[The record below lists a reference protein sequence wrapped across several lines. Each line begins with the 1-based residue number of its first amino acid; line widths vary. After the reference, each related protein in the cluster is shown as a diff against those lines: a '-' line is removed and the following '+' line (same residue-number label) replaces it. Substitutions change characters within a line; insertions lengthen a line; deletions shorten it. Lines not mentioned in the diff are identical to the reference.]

1 MSPSYL
7 SGGARIINGD
17 NTVSLRAVAN
27 YLERDG
33 VFTMTT
39 KRVLW
44 TPSNESNPVVDFFIS
59 TIQTGWD
66 ELKKI
71 KEELT
76 ESIQRERSGVVVTS
90 STASRPSP
98 VYQRSAAPS
107 PVSGSSSPATRNTDI
122 ELRKQLLLRDN
133 ALADQHKTLVVE
145 QKCINEEEFWELRKD
160 LLRDQD
166 SRMNQQRGRSST
178 MPHLRPV
185 TEDGGEAKINITPQL
200 IREIFDEY
208 PRVEAA
214 YKLYVPEKL
223 SEQEF
228 WKRYVQSKFNDRNK
242 AVTSNGSQRDEIF
255 DKCWIETEKDLN
267 QESEHVRKKLKI
279 SMLRDLSATQEDHI
293 DLEPMPDI
301 TMRPSQSKVLSL
313 LRRNNR
319 HSERILE
326 APAREKEKKEKNYME
341 KKKEDYINE
350 LLLEDLCDEQ
360 SNQQILL
367 DIRDQREYFANQLT
381 ETSQAIDLLNS
392 TRNLNELIETLKND
406 VTGWNLDVLKDVQN
420 NESLGNACKDFYIKS
435 FEIIKQKQQHDLPSK
450 FEKEVKLI
458 QLMGNEFL
466 RHFWASY
473 GSNVKEKMEKNKRMV
488 EQLKTTLT
496 KIRKLL
502 EIQLD
507 DDELQKFQQSQTK
520 LNVNGANSVSNGG
533 GGGSLKLQKKILRPL
548 IKSIEKALTLHREF
562 NKRKESN
569 TWVYIVVDAMWPLI
583 ISGTGCYFAA
593 RTAYTIIKKG
603 LEIQSLLKYSKS
615 GLNISKFYRLVLFC
629 ITFLIIAFPAAC
641 LTFFSN
647 IQALVPYDF
656 AEIHKDFFVIKKFDN
671 GVSFIDYVKP
681 LTGLILFAFFG
692 TGRDAKQAYL
702 RWARKLKLDLVC
714 GCCINFELDDKTSTN
729 GTTSTLRSFSN
740 NNANNNLM
748 PPEPTHNNMGNKIMN
763 FLSGHKTPTEKAE
776 FDLTTYLKSIYKTLE
791 DDQEDGNDN
800 RLRPD
805 ISITIHNDSS
815 MSSLSSSSTLNNSTP
830 PPKPTPSEFIYD
842 GDSFGDVDDSV
853 NHIDVLLS
861 VYPEENQDSNV
872 PPIVEVVPPTP
883 AFVEEY
889 ENEQQQRDS
898 DYYGL
903 HSNVNQDESLIDNSN
918 HDIDQD
924 SQYSSTNNSVYEQT

>member
-1 MSPSYL
+1 M
-7 SGGARIINGD
+7 NEQ
-17 NTVSLRAVAN
+17 VSLRAVAN

-406 VTGWNLDVLKDVQN
+406 VTGWNLDMLKDVQN

-562 NKRKESN
+562 NKRKVNHE
-569 TWVYIVVDAMWPLI
+569 TFYML
-583 ISGTGCYFAA
+583 
-593 RTAYTIIKKG
+593 KK
-603 LEIQSLLKYSKS
+603 EVAISKS
-615 GLNISKFYRLVLFC
+615 YLLHRGKMVSTELGLFFKVL
-629 ITFLIIAFPAAC
+629 
-641 LTFFSN
+641 
-647 IQALVPYDF
+647 
-656 AEIHKDFFVIKKFDN
+656 
-671 GVSFIDYVKP
+671 
-681 LTGLILFAFFG
+681 
-692 TGRDAKQAYL
+692 
-702 RWARKLKLDLVC
+702 
-714 GCCINFELDDKTSTN
+714 
-729 GTTSTLRSFSN
+729 
-740 NNANNNLM
+740 
-748 PPEPTHNNMGNKIMN
+748 KI
-763 FLSGHKTPTEKAE
+763 
-776 FDLTTYLKSIYKTLE
+776 
-791 DDQEDGNDN
+791 
-800 RLRPD
+800 R
-805 ISITIHNDSS
+805 
-815 MSSLSSSSTLNNSTP
+815 
-830 PPKPTPSEFIYD
+830 
-842 GDSFGDVDDSV
+842 
-853 NHIDVLLS
+853 
-861 VYPEENQDSNV
+861 
-872 PPIVEVVPPTP
+872 
-883 AFVEEY
+883 
-889 ENEQQQRDS
+889 
-898 DYYGL
+898 
-903 HSNVNQDESLIDNSN
+903 
-918 HDIDQD
+918 
-924 SQYSSTNNSVYEQT
+924 